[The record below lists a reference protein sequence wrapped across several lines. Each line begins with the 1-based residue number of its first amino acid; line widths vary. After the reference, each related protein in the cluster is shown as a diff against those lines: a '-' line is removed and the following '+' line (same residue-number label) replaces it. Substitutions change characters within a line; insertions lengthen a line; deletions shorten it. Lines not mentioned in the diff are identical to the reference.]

1 MLQMRLSCHGL
12 IGPSAKVT
20 SEKSRKWQTDVKTCN
35 FLYAVNNGKRK
46 KETIGTLLLKEN
58 QWMEAGRKHI
68 LMGQVYH
75 LSDAISSFS
84 IKVFVKALH
93 HKNTG

>member
-1 MLQMRLSCHGL
+1 M
-12 IGPSAKVT
+12 
-20 SEKSRKWQTDVKTCN
+20 E
-35 FLYAVNNGKRK
+35 
-46 KETIGTLLLKEN
+46 
-58 QWMEAGRKHI
+58 EAGRKHI

-93 HKNTG
+93 HKKTG